1 MHVFVVIKQ
10 VGEDVELVYYN
21 KIHEIK
27 DFTFKSAIYEK
38 SIAEATKGT
47 QLVVDQ
53 LKKIMVRYRKKSDG
67 KDLASK

>member
-47 QLVVDQ
+47 
-53 LKKIMVRYRKKSDG
+53 
-67 KDLASK
+67 